1 MSASAG
7 TGGNDFSHRQTIRY
21 RLRSAVRMGRKKSTS
36 EAHRKAEKSR
46 LVVFGAVYDCL
57 MHQCA
62 FEEAVRA
69 LKSAGILTA
78 FRPTANRFV
87 RAMARFA
94 RSCGLL
100 FNAAVLLH
108 SGTKHRSLQ
117 TFFGDIGFYPPLH
130 ACL

>member
-7 TGGNDFSHRQTIRY
+7 TGGNDFSHRQIIRY

-87 RAMARFA
+87 RAMGATPEA
-94 RSCGLL
+94 AAYCLMPPSSCTLEL
-100 FNAAVLLH
+100 NTDPCRPFLA
-108 SGTKHRSLQ
+108 T
-117 TFFGDIGFYPPLH
+117 
-130 ACL
+130 